1 MTDPSLQYLESCP
14 RIDTPR
20 FTGKNPERQEKEWK
34 YYRMAQ
40 LKNLPSPSSNVN
52 EKKSFEGDLQNEGSG
67 LQGISKSAN
76 VTSRKKSEPRQCH
89 SNALFIQRLK
99 RKMDDEFARVQAQQA
114 KLKEKAKKPPNGK
127 AAAIDMKDLRGRA
140 AAYSKAAPQA
150 HVYITHQ
157 GRTSKI

>member
-1 MTDPSLQYLESCP
+1 
-14 RIDTPR
+14 
-20 FTGKNPERQEKEWK
+20 
-34 YYRMAQ
+34 MAQ

-52 EKKSFEGDLQNEGSG
+52 EKKGFEGDTQNEGSG
-67 LQGISKSAN
+67 LKGMSKSAN

-89 SNALFIQRLK
+89 SNALYIQRLK
-99 RKMDDEFARVQAQQA
+99 RKMDDEYARVQAQQA
-114 KLKEKAKKPPNGK
+114 KLREKAKKPPNGK
-127 AAAIDMKDLRGRA
+127 ADEIDWNEVRKRA